1 MRLQFFGDTGGL
13 GARDIRHRHGG
24 SRLAKGK
31 SDRPADT
38 LARAGYQRRAAG
50 QTEPLQNRAG
60 GEHGI
65 RGGGGVMGR
74 LISHGLPVLPPCTVR
89 WYASSASAWLNV
101 SGRSTGACFLW
112 DKLFLVANKIA
123 SI

>member
-31 SDRPADT
+31 GDRPAYT
-38 LARAGYQRRAAG
+38 LARAGYQRRSAG
-50 QTEPLQNRAG
+50 QTEPLQDRAG

-74 LISHGLPVLPPCTVR
+74 LVTHRVPVLPPYTAR
-89 WYASSASAWLNV
+89 RDASSAPGCLNV
-101 SGRSTGACFLW
+101 FGKFWAMPVKKLHKHSALAC
-112 DKLFLVANKIA
+112 LV
-123 SI
+123 